1 MLKGILFHLYRCA
14 GFQVHGLLK
23 KKEETEVSPLSYQ
36 VVLKDKIILENTK
49 VFLRLLLVV
58 LFLHQ

>member
-1 MLKGILFHLYRCA
+1 MAFS
-14 GFQVHGLLK
+14 K

-36 VVLKDKIILENTK
+36 IVLKDKIILENTK